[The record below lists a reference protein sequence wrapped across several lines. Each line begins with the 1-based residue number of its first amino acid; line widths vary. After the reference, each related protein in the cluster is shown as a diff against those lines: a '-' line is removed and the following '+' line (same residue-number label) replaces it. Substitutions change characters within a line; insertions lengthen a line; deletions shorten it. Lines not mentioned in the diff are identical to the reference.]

1 MKIKE
6 LLIDFYQELKDDNNQ
21 IYDINGIRSKISS
34 KAEKLL
40 NIIDKKDQQCM
51 CIDKKIFS
59 FLNFINGYDTPRYE
73 DNMYLFNNADL
84 EREYNMLG
92 DIDLLEGINLEILGY
107 ELQARTSGGTKQAD
121 CLLENQL
128 LENYKEQNGGDLPVG
143 NKTCH

>member
-1 MKIKE
+1 MRIKE

-51 CIDKKIFS
+51 CIDKRIFS

-73 DNMYLFNNADL
+73 DNMYLFNNVDL
-84 EREYNMLG
+84 EREYNILG
-92 DIDLLEGINLEILGY
+92 DIDLLEGINLEIQRLMFGNIGVR
-107 ELQARTSGGTKQAD
+107 ATSSHQVMWMNAGISLT
-121 CLLENQL
+121 L
-128 LENYKEQNGGDLPVG
+128 
-143 NKTCH
+143 